1 MANYTVSYNDT
12 FDISLIIFKNYLI
25 DVATQYITADDKF
38 VQIYSPDKKYLH
50 LYHKLPTD
58 LSNDELVEYF
68 LIKSREN
75 VRRFI
80 VNEGEILD
88 QQNVD
93 YLESLIMN
101 MILNTMDITHYL
113 LDSRA
118 MKQEECKEELDGI
131 IEILKAKNHDY
142 GSSTHDTVELFG
154 MVPSYGVRI
163 VDKLNR
169 AKSLS
174 FGKDPRVNESLQDTL
189 IDLVGYLLLFLVEI
203 EYQSKFAKNK

>member
-1 MANYTVSYNDT
+1 MVSYNDT
-12 FDISLIIFKNYLI
+12 FDISLIIFKNYLA
-25 DVATQYITADDKF
+25 DVATQYVSADDDF
-38 VQIYSPDKKYLH
+38 VQVYSPDKKYLH

-58 LSNDELVEYF
+58 LNNEELVKYF
-68 LIKSREN
+68 LVKSREN

-80 VNEGEILD
+80 VNMGEILD
-88 QQNVD
+88 QQNVS

-101 MILNTMDITHYL
+101 MILNTMDVTHLL
-113 LDSRA
+113 LDGRP
-118 MKQEECKEELDGI
+118 MEQEECKEELDEI
-131 IEILKAKNHDY
+131 INILKAKNHDY

-169 AKSLS
+169 VKSLA
-174 FGKDPRVNESLQDTL
+174 FGKDPQVNESLQDTL

-203 EYQSKFAKNK
+203 EYQSKFAKED

>member
-1 MANYTVSYNDT
+1 MVEYNDK
-12 FDISLIIFKNYLI
+12 FNLILTGLESRVL
-25 DVATQYITADDKF
+25 DVATQYMVAEDDF

-50 LYHKLPTD
+50 LYSKLPID
-58 LSNDELVEYF
+58 LDNEHIVGYF

-75 VRRFI
+75 VRRLI
-80 VNEGEILD
+80 VNMGELLD
-88 QQNVD
+88 QQNVA
-93 YLESLIMN
+93 YLEALIMN
-101 MILNTMDITHYL
+101 MILNTMDINHLL
-113 LDSRA
+113 LDGRL
-118 MKQEECKEELDGI
+118 MGQEECKEELDGI
-131 IEILKAKNHDY
+131 IKILKAKNHDY

-169 AKSLS
+169 VKSLA
-174 FGKDPRVNESLQDTL
+174 FGKNPQVNESLQDTL

>member
-1 MANYTVSYNDT
+1 MVSYNDT
-12 FDISLIIFKNYLI
+12 FDISLIIFKNYLV
-25 DVATQYITADDKF
+25 DVATQYVSADDDF
-38 VQIYSPDKKYLH
+38 VQVYSPDKKYLH

-58 LSNDELVEYF
+58 LNNEELVKYF
-68 LIKSREN
+68 LVKSREN

-80 VNEGEILD
+80 VNMGEILD
-88 QQNVD
+88 QQNVS

-101 MILNTMDITHYL
+101 MILNTMDVTHLL
-113 LDSRA
+113 LDGRP
-118 MKQEECKEELDGI
+118 MEQEECKEELDEI
-131 IEILKAKNHDY
+131 INILKAKNHDY

-169 AKSLS
+169 VKSLA
-174 FGKDPRVNESLQDTL
+174 FGKDPQVNESLQDTL

-203 EYQSKFAKNK
+203 EYQSKFAKED